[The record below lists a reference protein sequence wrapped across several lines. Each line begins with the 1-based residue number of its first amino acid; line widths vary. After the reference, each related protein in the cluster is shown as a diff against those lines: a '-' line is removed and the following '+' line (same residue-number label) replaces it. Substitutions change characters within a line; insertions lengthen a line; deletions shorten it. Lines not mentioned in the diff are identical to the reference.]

1 VPGFFLVDDIR
12 YIFNGAFTGLGNQFS
27 EGA

>member
-1 VPGFFLVDDIR
+1 VPGFFLVDDIG
-12 YIFNGAFTGLGNQFS
+12 YIFKGAFTGLGNQFS